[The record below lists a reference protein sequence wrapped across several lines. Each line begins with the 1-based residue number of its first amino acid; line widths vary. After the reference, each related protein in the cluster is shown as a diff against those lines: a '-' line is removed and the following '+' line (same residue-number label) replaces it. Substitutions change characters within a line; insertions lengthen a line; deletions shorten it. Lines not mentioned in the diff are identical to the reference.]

1 MFKHVGKETLREIL
15 CVVHGVPA
23 TPHESIK
30 RRPITSAKFCQRS
43 PRHLRFGFASP
54 GREHYAPM
62 SRRKY
67 IAATVIV
74 CHEGIQ
80 VNGFFQD

>member
-15 CVVHGVPA
+15 CVMYGVPT
-23 TPHESIK
+23 TPHETVK
-30 RRPITSAKFCQRS
+30 RCPITLAKLRQRGT
-43 PRHLRFGFASP
+43 PHLRFGFASP
-54 GREHYAPM
+54 SREHHAPM

-74 CHEGIQ
+74 CREGIQ